1 MPIHRSEPA
10 PPDNPHAALLALR
23 ERAETCRHLLTQ
35 VVDPRTPAEVQRLVQ
50 ELQAHQIALE
60 RQNEKLLLAQA
71 EAEAVRHHYVDLFD
85 FAPVGYYVLSSLGR
99 IEQLNVSASQQLGA
113 GRPRL
118 LGRRFA
124 LFVRAAQRLDFKQF
138 LARVLASDRPQT
150 CEMLLERPD
159 RTAFY
164 GHLQGLRVET
174 PAGPQCRL
182 ALVDTTSRHRAG
194 EALAASE
201 SRFRQLFTHSADAVV
216 LLQGAHYVD
225 GNEAALRLLG
235 LPGRELLVGRAAAA
249 FAPEYQPDG
258 QLSADVFRTSVAQA
272 LRTGSHRCAAL
283 LHRHAGEAIWV
294 EAVLTSFEPE
304 GDAPLVHI
312 VWRDVTAARAA
323 AQQLRD
329 SEARLSLALRAS
341 QTGVF
346 TWDFATN
353 LVHADPTARAVLGQG
368 AGARPLPLATL
379 EAAIQPDDQA
389 RVWGSLQAA
398 IATQQPLELDFRVQ
412 WVEGR
417 VHHASL
423 AGRATINE
431 QGHSTGFTGVLRDS
445 TAQRAV
451 QDELNYKSLVL
462 ERLLAHM
469 PMVLSRLSPDGS
481 YLESVGAGLQAL
493 GLAPGAMVGRNVREV
508 FPAIRPDVLDVL
520 KGGQVEF
527 LTEIPR
533 AGEPL
538 AFQSYGF
545 FDEQRR
551 QAVMLSFDVSETM
564 RQQHQLQAERDFTRS
579 LLENSVDAIISLDAD
594 GRVRLWNA
602 EAARYFGQSATEVV
616 GQCLL
621 EVVPNLPA
629 TTPADLAR
637 ARAGQRTDY
646 VSQRLAHRPDSYDVH
661 YVPLQLAGQAQPN
674 GLLILFRDVT
684 ERDRLAE
691 EATQLRLRQQQ
702 AVLAA
707 ILDTQETE
715 RKRIAEAL
723 HNGLGQLLYA
733 AKLSLDGLG
742 EGPPTPL
749 DTLHL
754 LEDAIR
760 TTRTISFELTPGIL
774 EDFGLGT
781 ALETLV
787 KRIAPAR
794 LPVHLHLAGLEQ
806 RLAAAVE
813 IAVYRAVQELLN
825 NVMKHANASEV
836 EVHVAHEQGR
846 LFVSVEDNGCGF
858 EPGQLA
864 SAPLAGIGLAGVRNR
879 VALLGGELAILAQPG
894 RGTIVSFE
902 VDV

>member
-1 MPIHRSEPA
+1 MQAHPSDPI
-10 PPDNPHAALLALR
+10 PHAAQLALR
-23 ERAETCRHLLTQ
+23 EQAETRRHLLTQ
-35 VVDPRTPAEVQRLVQ
+35 AVDPRTPAEVQRLVQ
-50 ELQAHQIALE
+50 ELQVHQIELE
-60 RQNEKLLLAQA
+60 MQNEELLLAQA
-71 EAEAVRHHYVDLFD
+71 EAEAARQQYVDLFD
-85 FAPVGYYVLSSLGR
+85 FAPVGYCVLSPLGL
-99 IEQLNVSASQQLGA
+99 IEQLNLCASQQLGTV
-113 GRPRL
+113 RQRL
-118 LGRRFA
+118 VGRRFA
-124 LFVRAAQRLDFKQF
+124 LFVSPAQRLDFGQF
-138 LARVLASDRPQT
+138 LARVLAAEKSQS
-150 CEMLLERPD
+150 CELLLERHD
-159 RTAFY
+159 RTPFY
-164 GHLQGLRVET
+164 AALEGLRVET

-182 ALVDTTSRHRAG
+182 ALTDISSRHRAS

-201 SRFRQLFTHSADAVV
+201 ARFRQLFMHSADAVL
-216 LLQGAHYVD
+216 LLQGPCYVD
-225 GNEAALRLLG
+225 CNEAALRLLG
-235 LPGRELLVGRAAAA
+235 LPGREHLVGHPAEA

-258 QLSADVFRTSVAQA
+258 QRTADLFRTTVAEA
-272 LRTGSHRCAAL
+272 LRTGSHRCEAL
-283 LHRHAGEAIWV
+283 LRRHSGEPIWV

-304 GDAPLVHI
+304 GTAPLVHI
-312 VWRDVTAARAA
+312 VWRDITATRAA
-323 AQQLRD
+323 ARLLRD

-346 TWDFATN
+346 TWDFATD
-353 LVHADPTARAVLGQG
+353 LVQADPTARAVLGQA
-368 AGARPLPLATL
+368 AGAAPLPLATL
-379 EAAIQPDDQA
+379 EGAILRADQA
-389 RVWGSLQAA
+389 RAWGSLQAA

-412 WVEGR
+412 WADGS

-423 AGRATINE
+423 AGRATTNE

-469 PMVLSRLSPDGS
+469 PLVLSRLSPDGR
-481 YLESVGAGLQAL
+481 YLESLGAGLRAL
-493 GLAPGAMVGRNVREV
+493 GLAPGALVGRELREV
-508 FPAIRPDVLDVL
+508 FPAIRPEVLDVL
-520 KGGQVEF
+520 AGGQVEF
-527 LTEIPR
+527 LTEVPTAGGPR
-533 AGEPL
+533 

-545 FDEQRR
+545 FDEQRQ

-579 LLENSVDAIISLDAD
+579 LLENSVDAIVSLDAD

-602 EAARYFGQSATEVV
+602 EAARYFGQRAAEVV
-616 GQCLL
+616 GKCLL
-621 EVVPNLPA
+621 AVVPHLPA
-629 TTPADLAR
+629 STPADLAR

-646 VSQRLAHRPDSYDVH
+646 VSQTSAHRPGSFDVH
-661 YVPLQLAGQAQPN
+661 YVPLQPAGQAQPN
-674 GLLILFRDVT
+674 GVLILFRDVT

-733 AKLSLDGLG
+733 TKLSLDGP
-742 EGPPTPL
+742 EGVPL
-749 DTLHL
+749 NPRDTLGL
-754 LEDAIR
+754 LQDAIR

-774 EDFGLGT
+774 EDFGLRT

-806 RLAAAVE
+806 RLPAPVE
-813 IAVYRAVQELLN
+813 IGVYRTVQELLN
-825 NVMKHANASEV
+825 NVMKHAHASEV
-836 EVHVAHEQGR
+836 EVHVAHEQRR

-858 EPGQLA
+858 DPGQLA

-879 VALLGGELAILAQPG
+879 VALLGGELAIQAQPG

-902 VDV
+902 VEV